1 MSRVTTALLTALV
14 LAVSFGLAGCD
25 TGDEEPADEPAE
37 VITTVEDGDVG
48 EAGVDGAAD
57 DFDSAT
63 ASIDV
68 SGDVE
73 GSISLATL
81 RSADVVDGLFTATIA
96 SSDAGEVLEIAAPNE
111 TESATTGT
119 GGVALRLEI
128 ATEDGDEVRTFQ
140 AGEGTCTITMAPAD
154 VSVNGTFECAGLTS
168 DTGDL
173 SIDASGSFAVNRS

>member
-1 MSRVTTALLTALV
+1 MSRGTTALLTALV
-14 LAVSFGLAGCD
+14 LAVSFALAGCD
-25 TGDEEPADEPAE
+25 TGDEEPAE
-37 VITTVEDGDVG
+37 VTTTVEDGDVG
-48 EAGVDGAAD
+48 QAEVDGAADD

-81 RSADVVDGLFTATIA
+81 RSAGVVDGLFTATIA
-96 SSDAGEVLEIAAPNE
+96 SSDAGELLEIAAPNE
-111 TESATTGT
+111 TESATTGA
-119 GGVALRLEI
+119 GDVALRLEI
-128 ATEDGDEVRTFQ
+128 TTDEGDEVRTFE

-154 VSVNGTFECAGLTS
+154 VSVNGTFECTGLTS

-173 SIDASGSFAVNRS
+173 TIDASGSFAVNRS